1 MNMKRNFVAI
11 AIILFGC
18 VALPAQEPIVPIV
31 QGSYL
36 VGGTQGGKWLKPARV
51 PLGSSPKFRGIRKYA
66 ADRNTLTA
74 RTDEK
79 WDACYENRV
88 VQFGDADDSEPRPD
102 DFPGLFIGEAAGWD
116 LIPRQPVDLDKN
128 DSAVSTSVTNF
139 LRTKGIRDSPTRI
152 TEAISVDLDGDGLQ
166 EEIIT
171 GYYYSRWEQQFDLS
185 TGDYSFALLRVV
197 SGRAKK
203 NFLIDGQFLGREI
216 YHDYAEH
223 SIVGVADLNAD
234 GRMEIAIKSTH
245 SESDRQ
251 MIFEFRNGKAVLLF
265 DESCGG

>member
-1 MNMKRNFVAI
+1 MSVA
-11 AIILFGC
+11 AW
-18 VALPAQEPIVPIV
+18 AQEPIIPIV

-66 ADRNTLTA
+66 ADGDTLTA
-74 RTDEK
+74 RKDEK
-79 WDACYENRV
+79 WDACNENRI
-88 VQFGDADDSEPRPD
+88 VQFGEADDPEPRPD
-102 DFPGLFIGEAAGWD
+102 DFPGLFIGESAAWD
-116 LIPRQPVDLDKN
+116 LIPRQPVTLDIN
-128 DSAVSTSVTNF
+128 DPAVNASVTNF
-139 LRTKGIRDSPTRI
+139 LRTKGIKNSPTRI
-152 TEAISVDLDGDGLQ
+152 TEALSIDLDGDGTA

-171 GYYYSRWEQQFDLS
+171 GYYYSRWEQFDLS
-185 TGDYSFALLRVV
+185 TGDYSFALLRVG

-203 NFLIDGQFLGREI
+203 NFLMDGQFVGAEV

-251 MIFEFRNGKAVLLF
+251 MIFEFRNGKAVMLF